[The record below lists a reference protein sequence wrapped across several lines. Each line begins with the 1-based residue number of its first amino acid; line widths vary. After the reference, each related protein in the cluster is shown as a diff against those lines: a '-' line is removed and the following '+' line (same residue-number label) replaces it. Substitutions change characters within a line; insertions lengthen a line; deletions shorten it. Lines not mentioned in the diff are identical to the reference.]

1 MRSNGN
7 QKIFF
12 IRLSKYRANEMKL
25 VRLLTILFVCLC
37 YPQSAI
43 AYLDPG
49 TGSLI
54 LQMLIAGIIG
64 AMYTIKLYWYRLK
77 TLVAQIFSIETKPEN
92 SQDDDNSPDQ
102 D

>member
-1 MRSNGN
+1 VY
-7 QKIFF
+7 K
-12 IRLSKYRANEMKL
+12 MKF
-25 VRLLTILFVCLC
+25 VRLLTILFVSLC
-37 YPQSAI
+37 YSQSAI

-49 TGSLI
+49 TGSLL

-77 TLVAQIFSIETKPEN
+77 IFVAQIFGIETESEN
-92 SQDDDNSPDQ
+92 TQDDDNLPGQ

>member
-1 MRSNGN
+1 
-7 QKIFF
+7 
-12 IRLSKYRANEMKL
+12 MKL
-25 VRLLTILFVCLC
+25 VRILTILFVCLC
-37 YPQSAI
+37 YSQSAV

-64 AMYTIKLYWYRLK
+64 AMYTVKLYWYRLK
-77 TLVAQIFSIETKPEN
+77 TFVAQLFGIETESEN
-92 SQDDDNSPDQ
+92 TQDDENLPDQ

>member
-1 MRSNGN
+1 
-7 QKIFF
+7 
-12 IRLSKYRANEMKL
+12 MKF
-25 VRLLTILFVCLC
+25 VRLLTILFVSLC
-37 YPQSAI
+37 YSQSAI

-49 TGSLI
+49 TGSLL

-77 TLVAQIFSIETKPEN
+77 IFVAQIFGIETESEN
-92 SQDDDNSPDQ
+92 TQDDDNLPGQ

>member
-1 MRSNGN
+1 V
-7 QKIFF
+7 
-12 IRLSKYRANEMKL
+12 NEMKL
-25 VRLLTILFVCLC
+25 FQLLTILFGCLC
-37 YPQSAI
+37 YSQSAT

-77 TLVAQIFSIETKPEN
+77 IFAAQLFGIETESEN
-92 SQDDDNSPDQ
+92 TQDDDDLPDQ

>member
-1 MRSNGN
+1 
-7 QKIFF
+7 
-12 IRLSKYRANEMKL
+12 MKL
-25 VRLLTILFVCLC
+25 VQLLAILFVCLC
-37 YPQSAI
+37 YSQSAI

-77 TLVAQIFSIETKPEN
+77 IFVIRLFGIETESEN
-92 SQDDDNSPDQ
+92 TQDDDNLPDQ

>member
-1 MRSNGN
+1 
-7 QKIFF
+7 
-12 IRLSKYRANEMKL
+12 LKL
-25 VRLLTILFVCLC
+25 VRLLTILFVGLC
-37 YPQSAI
+37 YSQSAG

-64 AMYTIKLYWYRLK
+64 AIYTIKLYWYRLK
-77 TLVAQIFSIETKPEN
+77 IFVAQIFGIETESEN
-92 SQDDDNSPDQ
+92 SQDADNIPDQ

>member
-1 MRSNGN
+1 
-7 QKIFF
+7 
-12 IRLSKYRANEMKL
+12 MKL
-25 VRLLTILFVCLC
+25 VRLLAVLFVALS
-37 YPQSAI
+37 YSRPAF

-77 TLVAQIFSIETKPEN
+77 IFVTQLFGIETESEN
-92 SQDDDNSPDQ
+92 TQDDDDLPDQ

>member
-1 MRSNGN
+1 M
-7 QKIFF
+7 KPVKF
-12 IRLSKYRANEMKL
+12 IL
-25 VRLLTILFVCLC
+25 ILFVGLSYSC
-37 YPQSAI
+37 PAA

-64 AMYTIKLYWYRLK
+64 AMYTIKIYWYRLK
-77 TLVAQIFSIETKPEN
+77 IFVARIFGKGISLDSESTIDQNNSSI
-92 SQDDDNSPDQ
+92 PDK

>member
-1 MRSNGN
+1 
-7 QKIFF
+7 
-12 IRLSKYRANEMKL
+12 MKPL
-25 VRLLTILFVCLC
+25 QFLTIVVISCFFSQ
-37 YPQSAI
+37 PAT

-64 AMYTIKLYWYRLK
+64 AMFTIKMYWYRLK
-77 TLVAQIFSIETKPEN
+77 EFIARLFGTEKKTDQDN
-92 SQDDDNSPDQ
+92 QDDNNQ